1 MPARCASLV
10 ASACAC
16 ERAAMNEISASRTA
30 ICIGSL
36 VAPSKTRP
44 LITVRRTMPRFMNS
58 MEPLVGAVDVVAGE
72 SESHQHDWSLQCILN
87 ECDDGDRSS
96 VTEKDR

>member
-1 MPARCASLV
+1 LV

-36 VAPSKTRP
+36 VAPLSGARWRG
-44 LITVRRTMPRFMNS
+44 V
-58 MEPLVGAVDVVAGE
+58 LVF
-72 SESHQHDWSLQCILN
+72 
-87 ECDDGDRSS
+87 
-96 VTEKDR
+96 